1 MRSKLAGAFAVI
13 LLAMSP
19 AAMAEDRP
27 LMFGVVNQ
35 RSPILTAQYWNP
47 ILRYVSEKS
56 GVPLQLKMG
65 KTAPETSAMVKRKEF
80 DLVYS
85 NHIFS
90 PENESAGYK
99 VFTVPAGGAIAGQIV
114 VLANSMTQ
122 SLADL
127 EEQEVGFPSA
137 VAFVGY
143 YVPMDAL
150 LRAGIQVKPVF
161 AGNQEGAMGQL
172 KAGRVVA
179 AAVNSQVMRDFA
191 ARENIQ
197 YRILW
202 SSEDYL
208 NIPIAALPSL
218 PKERLN
224 AIRAAFLGM
233 ASDPEGLKILQASG
247 ELIKQPPPYGFVSA
261 DDRQFDN
268 YRQFFKNTLV
278 KAE

>member
-1 MRSKLAGAFAVI
+1 MKSKLAGALAVI

-19 AAMAEDRP
+19 AAMAEDKP
-27 LMFGVVNQ
+27 LLFGVVNQ

-56 GVPLQLKMG
+56 GVPVQLKMG
-65 KTAPETSAMVKRKEF
+65 KTAPDHSAMIKRKEF
-80 DLVYS
+80 DLIYS

-99 VFTVPAGGAIAGQIV
+99 IFTVPAGGAIAGQIV
-114 VLANSMTQ
+114 VLANSMTR

-127 EEQEVGFPSA
+127 QEQEVGFPSA

-191 ARENIQ
+191 ARERIE
-197 YRILW
+197 YRVLW

-218 PKERLN
+218 PNERLN

-233 ASDPEGLKILQASG
+233 ASDPEGLKILQASA
-247 ELIKQPPPYGFVSA
+247 ELIKQPPPYGFVAA

>member
-1 MRSKLAGAFAVI
+1 MRSKLAT
-13 LLAMSP
+13 LLAAIAL
-19 AAMAEDRP
+19 AALPDARADDKP

-56 GVPLQLKMG
+56 GAPLQLKMG
-65 KTAPETSAMVKRKEF
+65 KTAPDHSAMIKRKEF
-80 DLVYS
+80 DLIYS

-90 PENESAGYK
+90 PDNESAGYK
-99 VFTVPAGGAIAGQIV
+99 VFAVPAGGAIEGQIV
-114 VLANSMTQ
+114 VLAESNIH

-127 EEQEVGFPSA
+127 QEQEVGFPSQ

-191 ARENIQ
+191 MREKIE
-197 YRILW
+197 YRVLW

-208 NIPIAALPSL
+208 NIPIAALPSV
-218 PKERLN
+218 PKAQLN
-224 AIRAAFLGM
+224 AIRTAFLGM
-233 ASDPEGLKILQASG
+233 ASDPEGLKILQASA
-247 ELIKQPPPYGFVSA
+247 ELIRQAPPYGFVGA
-261 DDRQFDN
+261 EDRQFDN
-268 YRQFFKNTLV
+268 YRKFFKNTLV

>member
-19 AAMAEDRP
+19 AAMAEDKP

-56 GVPLQLKMG
+56 GIPLQLKMG
-65 KTAPETSAMVKRKEF
+65 KTAPDHSAMIKRKEF

-127 EEQEVGFPSA
+127 QEQEVGFPSA

-233 ASDPEGLKILQASG
+233 ARDPEGLKVLQASG
-247 ELIKQPPPYGFVSA
+247 ELIKQPPPYGFVAA